1 MYATV
6 NWKNPNDVR
15 SYGLGE
21 IEFLEKQSASAGG
34 VAREKSRTILAT
46 KMFGLNTPEQDLA
59 NL

>member
-1 MYATV
+1 ME
-6 NWKNPNDVR
+6 
-15 SYGLGE
+15 E